1 MNWVK
6 WAVCVGFEWHT
17 SDDAHHWEQAKLVC
31 ADCPVARTCAE
42 AGMGEETGVWG
53 GLDPLERDFILG
65 RRSRLAGS
73 SSQCLTCGTA
83 IPRTGRPKKGNSGY
97 RYCGDR
103 CRRARRDVDDAR
115 RRHLLRLRDVFGAQT
130 GTAPDTAGDDVPV
143 AAAGGGVGLTGGLDQ
158 KAAS

>member
-42 AGMGEETGVWG
+42 AGMG
-53 GLDPLERDFILG
+53 
-65 RRSRLAGS
+65 
-73 SSQCLTCGTA
+73 
-83 IPRTGRPKKGNSGY
+83 GNSGY

-115 RRHLLRLRDVFGAQT
+115 RRHLLRLRDVFGA
-130 GTAPDTAGDDVPV
+130 GDDVPV
-143 AAAGGGVGLTGGLDQ
+143 AVAGGGVGLTGGLDQ